1 MTSRLFRS
9 ALFFAALGGALA
21 GAANAH
27 DSWLEPKTF
36 ITPPG
41 ILVPVTFYVGH
52 HGEQRSAGMAPRPA
66 WLLSIRDHGPR
77 GTTNLL
83 DVREFRQRSALR
95 YATPGTHVI
104 ALSTGEFRHAMTP
117 AEFPAYMA
125 EEGLS
130 GAQAAWKRAPV
141 RSGKVR
147 EAYRRYAKALVQVG
161 ASPTRGASTKR
172 LGQQLEIVPA
182 TNPLMLRAGEP
193 LRATI
198 WFAGRPLAGALVTLG
213 SLDRPKD
220 ALLSTRS
227 NASGNVDFKMPASGR
242 WMVNVV
248 WSVPS
253 RRSGTDFETSFS
265 SLTFAAP
272 RGR

>member
-1 MTSRLFRS
+1 MISILYRQ
-9 ALFFAALGGALA
+9 AAIFLVISGAIA
-21 GAANAH
+21 GAAQAH
-27 DSWLEPKTF
+27 DSWLEPKAFQTAA
-36 ITPPG
+36 G
-41 ILVPVTFYVGH
+41 VLVPVTFYIGH
-52 HGEQRSAGMAPRPA
+52 NGEQHSARLAPRPA
-66 WLLSIRDHGPR
+66 WLLSMRDHGPR

-83 DVREFRQRSALR
+83 TVKEFGQRGALR
-95 YATPGTHVI
+95 WATPGTHVI
-104 ALSTGEFRHAMTP
+104 TLGSGDFRNDMSP
-117 AEFPAYMA
+117 SEFPAYME
-125 EEGLS
+125 EEGLAA
-130 GAQAAWKRAPV
+130 AQAAWKRAPV
-141 RSGKVR
+141 RSGNVR

-161 ASPTRGASTKR
+161 PTPTLGPATRR

-182 TNPLMLRAGEP
+182 VNPLMLRAGDP

-220 ALLSTRS
+220 ALLPVRS
-227 NASGNVDFKMPASGR
+227 NAAGNVAFRMPASGR

-253 RRSGTDFETSFS
+253 RRTGTDFETSFS

-272 RGR
+272 RRG